1 MTKVEDAVV
10 APAPA
15 DRKTSPG
22 AGARVGGGTSRPGRR
37 RGLTGRLN
45 AAVAA
50 TPVVFTDAAVVGFAI
65 WTLLYHLN
73 LGLNLRPSVIFLA
86 WVVLL
91 PVAAYVA
98 WRFRRRDAVV
108 SRAADEA
115 VAAPAE
121 VITAVDRASLL
132 RRYALPVGT
141 AVAAALFAAVGTGT
155 LSWWLAAVLGLV
167 SVVSA
172 WLALSGRGGPAATG
186 AAPAVRETTT
196 TPAQAYVVLAV
207 ALAAAYFATLIG
219 RVSLD
224 DVFYVGKSVWVAER
238 DQIPFRDF
246 LFTEGVLPGG
256 SANPPLPSFEVFIGA
271 LARTLHVHAASAT
284 WYLLLPVLAVF
295 AILALWRLV
304 QRWAPRRPLV
314 VFGVAVAYI
323 LLVAYYADALNTYH
337 LPRLT
342 QGKSVFVHALIPLA
356 WVYLTDYLEHRSR
369 RALVLLALL
378 SVASVGYTTTA
389 VILLPLLAAAA
400 GVVLLATRRVRDA
413 VLCFAAASVY
423 PLLSGVLVQ
432 VLRGGVEEAAA
443 TYSPLLPLRTIYELT
458 LWLGVLGV
466 IGGLAVWWSPLLLR
480 RGAPQ
485 QLAAGAALAVTALM
499 VPGLLKFGGDL
510 SGLTAV
516 LWRVPWILPVPAL
529 VGVLAVIRLPGLARV
544 NRVLAVALPVVL
556 VFAFYTQGKPMW
568 AGDLVQS
575 KPTWRMPETRK
586 DVSFWIKN
594 LDRPEGL
601 VLAPS
606 TIMRAL
612 PQVTTEVRVVLPRD
626 LYLTDYGP
634 ETEFSQDRLLLARFA
649 DGQPVSIYE
658 VDGAMRRVGVSVVC
672 VWKTNTTVADAAR
685 YLGLERFASRK
696 SPGGMYCYRTTAGA
710 TPTTGG

>member
-1 MTKVEDAVV
+1 MTQVEDAAV

-15 DRKTSPG
+15 DQRNAPS
-22 AGARVGGGTSRPGRR
+22 AGARPGGTSRPGQG
-37 RGLTGRLN
+37 RGLIGRVN

-50 TPVVFTDAAVVGFAI
+50 APVLVTDAAVVSFAI

-73 LGLNLRPSVIFLA
+73 LGLDLRPSVIFLI
-86 WVVLL
+86 WVVLQ
-91 PVAAYVA
+91 PVAAYAA
-98 WRFRRRDAVV
+98 WRLRRRDPAAR
-108 SRAADEA
+108 RADDEA
-115 VAAPAE
+115 AASQTEAP
-121 VITAVDRASLL
+121 VDRASLL
-132 RRYALPVGT
+132 RRYALPVG
-141 AVAAALFAAVGTGT
+141 AAVGAAMFAALGNGA
-155 LSWWLAAVLGLV
+155 LSWWLAAALGLV

-172 WLALSGRGGPAATG
+172 WLALARRGDAADAV
-186 AAPAVRETTT
+186 AAPAVQAT
-196 TPAQAYVVLAV
+196 TPAQGYVVLV
-207 ALAAAYFATLIG
+207 LSLAAAYFATLIS

-238 DQIPFRDF
+238 DNIPFRDF

-256 SANPPLPSFEVFIGA
+256 SANPPLPSFEVFVGA
-271 LARTLHVHAASAT
+271 LARALHVHTASVL

-295 AILALWRLV
+295 TIFALWRLV
-304 QRWAPRRPLV
+304 LRWAPRRPLV
-314 VFGVAVAYI
+314 VFVVALAYI

-369 RALVLLALL
+369 RALILLTLL
-378 SVASVGYTTTA
+378 SVAGVGYTTTA

-400 GVVLLATRRVRDA
+400 GAVLLAMRRTREAIVCFA
-413 VLCFAAASVY
+413 VLSVY

-480 RGAPQ
+480 RGVPQ
-485 QLAAGAALAVTALM
+485 QLAAGAALAITALM
-499 VPGLLKFGGDL
+499 VPGLLKLGGDL

-529 VGVLAVIRLPGLARV
+529 VGVLAVIRLPGLARTS
-544 NRVLAVALPVVL
+544 RVLAFALPVVL
-556 VFAFYTQGKPMW
+556 VFAFYTQGEPMW
-568 AGDLVQS
+568 KGDAVQT
-575 KPTWRMPETRK
+575 KPTWRMPDNRK
-586 DVSFWIKN
+586 AASFWIQK
-594 LDRPEGL
+594 LDRPDGL

-606 TIMRAL
+606 SVMRAL
-612 PQVTTEVRVVLPRD
+612 PQVTSEVRVVLPRD
-626 LYLTDYGP
+626 LYLVDYGS
-634 ETEFSQDRLLLARFA
+634 ETPFALDRLLLAKFA
-649 DGQPVSIYE
+649 DGETVSTPE
-658 VDGAMRRVGVSVVC
+658 VAAAMGRVGVGMVC
-672 VWKTNTTVADAAR
+672 VWKGNTAVAEVAPT
-685 YLGLERFASRK
+685 LGLEPFASRK
-696 SPGGMYCYRTTAGA
+696 APGAMVCYRPVAPGA
-710 TPTTGG
+710 TPGGS

>member
-1 MTKVEDAVV
+1 MTHVEDAVV
-10 APAPA
+10 ASAAGSQKDTP
-15 DRKTSPG
+15 S
-22 AGARVGGGTSRPGRR
+22 AGARPARG
-37 RGLTGRLN
+37 RGLIGRFN

-50 TPVVFTDAAVVGFAI
+50 APVVCTDAAVVSFAI

-73 LGLNLRPSVIFLA
+73 LGLDLRPSVIFLI
-86 WVVLL
+86 WVVLQ
-91 PVAAYVA
+91 PVAAYAA
-98 WRFRRRDAVV
+98 WRLRRHDPVARQAD
-108 SRAADEA
+108 DEA
-115 VAAPAE
+115 VPAPTDVPA
-121 VITAVDRASLL
+121 DRASLL
-132 RRYALPVGT
+132 RRYALPVG
-141 AVAAALFAAVGTGT
+141 AALGAALFAALGRGTV
-155 LSWWLAAVLGLV
+155 SWWLAAGLGLV

-172 WLALSGRGGPAATG
+172 WLTLPRRGGATDAV
-186 AAPAVRETTT
+186 AAPAGQRT
-196 TPAQAYVVLAV
+196 TPVQGYVVIV
-207 ALAAAYFATLIG
+207 VSLAAAYFATLID

-224 DVFYVGKSVWVAER
+224 DVFYVGKSVWVADR
-238 DQIPFRDF
+238 DNIPFKDF

-271 LARTLHVHAASAT
+271 LARALHVHTASVL

-295 AILALWRLV
+295 AVFALWRLV
-304 QRWAPRRPLV
+304 LRWAPRRPLV
-314 VFGVAVAYI
+314 AFGVAAAYI

-369 RALVLLALL
+369 RALLLLTLL
-378 SVASVGYTTTA
+378 SVAAVGYTTTA
-389 VILLPLLAAAA
+389 VFLLPLLAAAA
-400 GVVLLATRRVRDA
+400 GAVLLATRRTREAIVCFA
-413 VLCFAAASVY
+413 VLSVY

-480 RGAPQ
+480 RGVPQ
-485 QLAAGAALAVTALM
+485 QLAVGAALAVTVLM

-529 VGVLAVIRLPGLARV
+529 VGVLAVIRLPGLARTS
-544 NRVLAVALPVVL
+544 RVLAFALPVVL
-556 VFAFYTQGKPMW
+556 VFLFFTQGKPMW
-568 AGDLVQS
+568 EGQVIKA
-575 KPTWRMPETRK
+575 KPTWRMPENRK
-586 DVSFWIKN
+586 AASFWIEK
-594 LDRPEGL
+594 LDHPAGL

-606 TIMRAL
+606 SVMRAL
-612 PQVTTEVRVVLPRD
+612 PQVTSEVRVVLPRD

-634 ETEFSQDRLLLARFA
+634 ETPFAQDRLLLARFA
-649 DGQPVSIYE
+649 DGTEPISVPAVAE
-658 VDGAMRRVGVSVVC
+658 AMARVGVGMVC
-672 VWKTNTTVADAAR
+672 LWKSNTASAAATPA
-685 YLGLERFASRK
+685 LGLAPFASRK
-696 SPGGMYCYRTTAGA
+696 APGAMVCYRPGS
-710 TPTTGG
+710 PTGGS

>member
-1 MTKVEDAVV
+1 MTQVEDAAV

-15 DRKTSPG
+15 DQRNAPS
-22 AGARVGGGTSRPGRR
+22 AGARPGGTSRPGRG
-37 RGLTGRLN
+37 RGLIGRVN

-50 TPVVFTDAAVVGFAI
+50 APVVVTDAAVVSFAI

-73 LGLNLRPSVIFLA
+73 LGLDLRPSVVFLI
-86 WVVLL
+86 WVVLQ

-98 WRFRRRDAVV
+98 WRLRRRDPVER
-108 SRAADEA
+108 RADDEA
-115 VAAPAE
+115 AAAPTEAP
-121 VITAVDRASLL
+121 VDRASLL
-132 RRYALPVGT
+132 RRYALPVGA
-141 AVAAALFAAVGTGT
+141 AVGAALFAALGNGA
-155 LSWWLAAVLGLV
+155 LSWWLAAGLGLV

-172 WLALSGRGGPAATG
+172 WLTLARRGGAADTV
-186 AAPAVRETTT
+186 AAPAVQAT
-196 TPAQAYVVLAV
+196 TPVQGYVVLV
-207 ALAAAYFATLIG
+207 LSLAAAYFATLIS

-238 DQIPFRDF
+238 DNIPFRDF

-256 SANPPLPSFEVFIGA
+256 SANPPLPSFEVFVGA
-271 LARTLHVHAASAT
+271 LARALHVHTASVL

-295 AILALWRLV
+295 TIFALWRLV
-304 QRWAPRRPLV
+304 LRWAPRRPLV
-314 VFGVAVAYI
+314 VFVVALAYI

-369 RALVLLALL
+369 RALILLTLL
-378 SVASVGYTTTA
+378 SVAGVGYTTTA
-389 VILLPLLAAAA
+389 VILLPLLGAAV
-400 GVVLLATRRVRDA
+400 GVVLLATRRPRQA

-423 PLLSGVLVQ
+423 PLLSGALVQ

-485 QLAAGAALAVTALM
+485 QLAAGAALAITVLM

-529 VGVLAVIRLPGLARV
+529 VGVLAVIRLPGLARTS
-544 NRVLAVALPVVL
+544 RVLAFALPVVL
-556 VFAFYTQGKPMW
+556 VFAFYTQGEPMW
-568 AGDLVQS
+568 KGDAVQTE
-575 KPTWRMPETRK
+575 PTWRMPDNRK
-586 DVSFWIKN
+586 AASFWIKK
-594 LDRPEGL
+594 LDRPAGL

-606 TIMRAL
+606 SVMRAL
-612 PQVTTEVRVVLPRD
+612 PQVTSEVRVVLPRD
-626 LYLTDYGP
+626 LYLVDYGS
-634 ETEFSQDRLLLARFA
+634 ETPFAQDRLLLAKFA
-649 DGQPVSIYE
+649 DGEFVSIPE
-658 VDGAMRRVGVSVVC
+658 VAAAMGRVGVGMVC
-672 VWKTNTTVADAAR
+672 AWKGNTAVADAAPI
-685 YLGLERFASRK
+685 LGLEAFASRK
-696 SPGGMYCYRTTAGA
+696 APGAMVCYRAVAPGS
-710 TPTTGG
+710 TTGGS

>member
-1 MTKVEDAVV
+1 MI
-10 APAPA
+10 
-15 DRKTSPG
+15 
-22 AGARVGGGTSRPGRR
+22 
-37 RGLTGRLN
+37 
-45 AAVAA
+45 
-50 TPVVFTDAAVVGFAI
+50 TDAAVVSFAI

-86 WVVLL
+86 WVVLQ

-98 WRFRRRDAVV
+98 WRLRRRDVV
-108 SRAADEA
+108 TRRPGDDEA
-115 VAAPAE
+115 VTERAE
-121 VITAVDRASLL
+121 TPVDRASLL
-132 RRYALPVGT
+132 RRYALPV
-141 AVAAALFAAVGTGT
+141 AAAIGAAIFASFGTGT
-155 LSWWLAAVLGLV
+155 LSWWLAAGLGLV
-167 SVVSA
+167 AVVSA
-172 WLALSGRGGPAATG
+172 WLALPRAGRPADAD
-186 AAPAVRETTT
+186 AAPAVRGT
-196 TPAQAYVVLAV
+196 TPMQGYVVLAV
-207 ALAAAYFATLIG
+207 SLAAAFFATLIN

-238 DQIPFRDF
+238 DTIPFRDF

-271 LARTLHVHAASAT
+271 LARALHIHTASVL

-295 AILALWRLV
+295 TVLALWRLV

-314 VFGVAVAYI
+314 VFGVAAAYI

-342 QGKSVFVHALIPLA
+342 QGKSVFLHALIPLA

-369 RALVLLALL
+369 RALVLLTLL

-389 VILLPLLAAAA
+389 VFLLPLLAGAA
-400 GVVLLATRRVRDA
+400 GVALLATRRLREA
-413 VLCFAAASVY
+413 VLCFLAASAY

-443 TYSPLLPLRTIYELT
+443 TYAPLQELRTIYELT
-458 LWLGVLGV
+458 LWLGILGV

-480 RGAPQ
+480 RGVPQ
-485 QLAAGAALAVTALM
+485 QLAAGAALAVTVLM
-499 VPGLLKFGGDL
+499 VPGVLKLGGDL

-529 VGVLAVIRLPGLARV
+529 VGLLAVIRLPRLARV
-544 NRVLAVALPVVL
+544 NQVLAVALPVVL

-568 AGDLVQS
+568 YGGKAVES
-575 KPTWRMPETRK
+575 KPTWRMPENRK
-586 DVSFWIKN
+586 AASFWIKN
-594 LDRPEGL
+594 LDRPAGL

-606 TIMRAL
+606 SVMRSL
-612 PQVTTEVRVVLPRD
+612 PMVTTEVRVVLPRD

-634 ETEFSQDRLLLARFA
+634 TTPFATDRLLLAKFA
-649 DGQPVSIYE
+649 DGEPVDSSA
-658 VDGAMRRVGVSVVC
+658 VAGAMDRVGVGLVC
-672 VWKTNTTVADAAR
+672 VWKGNTAVPAVAPT
-685 YLGLERFASRK
+685 LGLEPFASRK
-696 SPGGMYCYRTTAGA
+696 APGAMVCYRVGAPGGS
-710 TPTTGG
+710 